1 MATEVTIKTNKQKST
16 LNALT
21 TVQRALMTI
30 SDQLSK
36 TGLKDLQ
43 GFDELFLV
51 AQKYESKTADMRVL
65 LHQDMRL

>member
-1 MATEVTIKTNKQKST
+1 MATEVTIRTNKQKAT

-21 TVQRALMTI
+21 TIQRALMTI

-36 TGLKDLQ
+36 TELNDLQ

-51 AQKYESKTADMRVL
+51 AQKYETKIADMRFL
-65 LHQDMRL
+65 IHQDMRL